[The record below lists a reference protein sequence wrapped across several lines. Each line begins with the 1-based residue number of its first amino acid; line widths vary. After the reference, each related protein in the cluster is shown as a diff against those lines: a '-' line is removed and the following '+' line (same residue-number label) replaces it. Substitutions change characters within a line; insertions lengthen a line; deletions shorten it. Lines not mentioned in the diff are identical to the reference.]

1 MSVPAPLSV
10 EGPAG
15 GGGGGGRAGD
25 ESCGENKDMAMPWLA
40 FSPV

>member
-10 EGPAG
+10 EGPASG
-15 GGGGGGRAGD
+15 GGGAGD

>member
-15 GGGGGGRAGD
+15 GGGVGD